1 MDISFFQHY
10 WWALVSLLGAL
21 LVFLLFVQGGQSLLF
36 FTAKTE
42 QQKSLLVNLLGH
54 KWELTYTTLVT
65 FGGAIFASFPLYYAT
80 SFGGAYWLWITIL
93 LLFVIQAVSYEFR
106 SKAGNL
112 LGKKTYDIFL
122 FLNGF
127 LGTVMLGV
135 AVGTFY
141 TGGAFTMNKMALT
154 QTAAPVISQWSNGW
168 HGLDAL
174 AHPFNLLMGVG
185 VYLAAATLALLF
197 FFQSVDDAHIK
208 ERARTL
214 VTVIGTAFVLGFVVL
229 LTCLFCLKGYSVNP
243 DTGAI
248 TAERFK
254 YLFNMIELIWPA
266 IILLAGV
273 VLVLWGLGSVIFGK
287 GKYSFWLTSVGVV
300 LAVFPLLLVAAY
312 NNTAYFASKVNIQ
325 HSLTL
330 QNSSSSLFTLKVM
343 SIVSLLIPF
352 VLAYIAYV
360 WYKLTAKPISKED
373 LESPDATVY

>member
-1 MDISFFQHY
+1 MELSFLQHY

-21 LVFLLFVQGGQSLLF
+21 LVFLLFVQGGQSLIF

-65 FGGAIFASFPLYYAT
+65 FGGAIFASFPLYYST

-93 LLFVIQAVSYEFR
+93 LLFVLQAVSYEFR

-127 LGTVMLGV
+127 LGSVMLGV

-154 QTAAPVISQWSNGW
+154 QTADPVISQWSNCW

-197 FFQSVDDAHIK
+197 FIQSTDDVDIK
-208 ERARTL
+208 ARARKQ
-214 VTVIGTAFVLGFVVL
+214 VTVVGTVFVLGFVAL
-229 LTCLFCLKGYSVNP
+229 LIYLFCLTGYRVNP
-243 DTGAI
+243 ATGVI
-248 TAERFK
+248 TAEPHK
-254 YLFNMIELIWPA
+254 YLHNMLELRWPA
-266 IILLAGV
+266 VILLVGI
-273 VLVLWGLGSVIFGK
+273 VLVLWGLGSAIFCK
-287 GKYSFWLTSVGVV
+287 GKYSFWIAAKGVV
-300 LAVFPLLLVAAY
+300 LAVLPLLLCAAY
-312 NNTAYFASKVNIQ
+312 NHTAYFASTVNIQ
-325 HSLTL
+325 NSLTL

-343 SIVSLLIPF
+343 AYVSLLIPF
-352 VLAYIAYV
+352 VLAYIAFI
-360 WYKLTAKPISKED
+360 WYKLTKKPISKED
-373 LESPDATVY
+373 LELPDATVY

>member
-1 MDISFFQHY
+1 MDISILQHY

-21 LVFLLFVQGGQSLLF
+21 LVFLLFVQGGQSLIF
-36 FTAKTE
+36 FTARTE
-42 QQKSLLVNLLGH
+42 QQKSLLINLLGH

-65 FGGAIFASFPLYYAT
+65 FGGAIFASFPLYYST

-93 LLFVIQAVSYEFR
+93 LLFVLQAVSYEFR

-135 AVGTFY
+135 AVGTFF

-197 FFQSVDDAHIK
+197 FMQSIADEDI
-208 ERARTL
+208 RARARKQ
-214 VTVIGTAFVLGFVVL
+214 VTVIGTVFVLGFVAL
-229 LTCLFCLKGYSVNP
+229 LLFLFCLTGYNVNP
-243 DTGAI
+243 VTGVI
-248 TAERFK
+248 SPEPHK
-254 YLFNMIELIWPA
+254 YLHNMLELIWPA
-266 IILLAGV
+266 VILLIGV
-273 VLVLWGLGSVIFGK
+273 VWVLWGLGSAIFCK
-287 GKYSFWLTSVGVV
+287 GKYSFWITAIGVV
-300 LAVFPLLLVAAY
+300 LAVLPLLLCAAY
-312 NNTAYFASKVNIQ
+312 NNTAYFASTVNLQ
-325 HSLTL
+325 NSLTL

-343 SIVSLLIPF
+343 AYVSLLIPF

-360 WYKLTAKPISKED
+360 WYKLTKKPISIED

>member
-1 MDISFFQHY
+1 MELSLLQHY

-21 LVFLLFVQGGQSLLF
+21 LVFLLFVQGGQSLIF

-42 QQKSLLVNLLGH
+42 QQKSLLINLLGH

-65 FGGAIFASFPLYYAT
+65 FGGAIFASFPLYYST

-112 LGKKTYDIFL
+112 LGKKTYDVFL

-127 LGTVMLGV
+127 LGAVMLGV

-141 TGGAFTMNKMALT
+141 TGGAFTVNKMALART
-154 QTAAPVISQWSNGW
+154 VEPVISQWSNGW

-197 FFQSVDDAHIK
+197 FFQSVDDAEVK
-208 ERARTL
+208 ARARKQ
-214 VTVIGTAFVLGFVVL
+214 VTVIGTVFVLGFVVL
-229 LTCLFCLKGYSVNP
+229 LIYLFCLTGYSVNP
-243 DTGAI
+243 ATDII
-248 TAERFK
+248 TAEPFK
-254 YLFNMIELIWPA
+254 YLHNMLELVWPIA
-266 IILLAGV
+266 ILLIGV
-273 VLVLWGLGSVIFGK
+273 VLVLWGLGSVIFCK
-287 GKYSFWLTSVGVV
+287 GKYSFWITSVGVV
-300 LAVFPLLLVAAY
+300 LAVFPLLLCAAY
-312 NNTAYFASKVNIQ
+312 NNTAYFVSSINIQ
-325 HSLTL
+325 NSLTL
-330 QNSSSSLFTLKVM
+330 KNSSSSLFTLKVM
-343 SIVSLLIPF
+343 AYVSLLIPF
-352 VLAYIAYV
+352 VLAYIAYI
-360 WYKLTAKPISKED
+360 WYKLTHKPISKED